1 MTAEPPRPESTQAAA
16 RPRELWPAAT
26 LGTMMLLIL
35 VLSVHLV
42 VVSARLGPADTQG
55 TYADGAGTGVVAT
68 LGVARIATGE

>member
-1 MTAEPPRPESTQAAA
+1 MNSESPRPADLEVTA

-42 VVSARLGPADTQG
+42 VVSARMPMSDTTD
-55 TYADGAGTGVVAT
+55 TYADGTGSVAT
-68 LGVARIATGE
+68 LGVARVVVGGD

>member
-1 MTAEPPRPESTQAAA
+1 MNSELPRTAEIATAA

-42 VVSARLGPADTQG
+42 VVSARMPGGDSAD
-55 TYADGAGTGVVAT
+55 TYADGTGAVAT
-68 LGVARIATGE
+68 LGVARVVVVGGD

>member
-1 MTAEPPRPESTQAAA
+1 MNSEPPRPTDLETPA

-42 VVSARLGPADTQG
+42 VVSARMPGGDSVD
-55 TYADGAGTGVVAT
+55 TYADGAGSVVT
-68 LGVARIATGE
+68 LGVARVVVGGN